1 MKKLALL
8 LPLLALAAAA
18 RAEETN
24 APSAYAAFERRLDAA
39 RERYATDLPV
49 RIPGEGQR
57 LVGLLRDTLPAP
69 VRSRI
74 LAFAETNHLDV
85 LPSFVVSAEGR
96 TNDLWVGA
104 SLTILPEGTNVAFG
118 RDVVFRL
125 HSRTATSYP
134 DYGEDFETY
143 ALKSGADFVDGAWQ
157 WDHPSIRLADWAAYP
172 KANITWCGIDLWEIE
187 HADFRDGLL
196 RKIPFEEAFSRL
208 SFPPPPEHPV
218 SRSTSEAFALAVQ
231 TITNRLAAVDMDV
244 LAEEARQVSQHVPG
258 DGIRLPPPGDG
269 IRLPPPESWLVPFK
283 DALGPVCDEMLFELT
298 SVRRTVESGTEYVQP
313 ALSATVRIG
322 ETWCAL
328 LFFPFDCKPERI
340 GVIETTPG
348 TIGAPASTALWA
360 SPFLLISPTG
370 RFHHVFW

>member
-1 MKKLALL
+1 MKKLALV
-8 LPLLALAAAA
+8 LPLLALAAPA
-18 RAEETN
+18 RAEDPATN
-24 APSAYAAFERRLDAA
+24 MSAASAYAAFERRLDAA

-49 RIPGEGQR
+49 RIPDEGRR

-104 SLTILPEGTNVAFG
+104 SLTILPDGTNVAFG

-125 HSRTATSYP
+125 HSRTVTSYP

-143 ALKSGADFVDGAWQ
+143 ALKSGAFFVNGEWQ
-157 WDHPSIRLADWAAYP
+157 WEHPRIRLADWAAYP

-218 SRSTSEAFALAVQ
+218 SRSTDEAFALAVQ

-244 LAEEARQVSQHVPG
+244 LAEEARQVSQHVP
-258 DGIRLPPPGDG
+258 DDG
-269 IRLPPPESWLVPFK
+269 IRLPPPETWLVPFE

-298 SVRRTVESGTEYVQP
+298 SVGRTVESGTECVQP

-328 LFFPFDCKPERI
+328 LFFPFDCKPERV
-340 GVIETTPG
+340 GVIETTAG

-360 SPFLLISPTG
+360 SPFLRISPTR